1 MRIAIKKSH
10 SCRVLRTIVFI
21 GISLLSLN
29 FITACSGYGESS
41 NNPYADLMDAY
52 NYSSFDDDWFYESS
66 SSSYRYSSSSSYGY
80 TSSSSSNG
88 TSNSSSSYNNLSSS
102 SFIID
107 STAVKKIA
115 DLDSCSNNQ
124 RVNVLEDSSTYYCF
138 YGQWFKELKTAPKC
152 TDKNENETFYKN
164 APFVCS
170 DEKWREVSIIEAQLG
185 FCTSQNQGKTKIL
198 NGYQH
203 ICDSLEWR
211 KQTLTEVNG
220 TCTSEKAGDSISYG
234 DTSYVCRGGSW
245 NRLSKIESDSGV
257 CTKKRFGELL
267 SIEQSYS
274 SYKYLYYV
282 CRDYEWK
289 STTAAEDVIGKCDS
303 TIAADS
309 VYKVSSSNYVCENGT
324 WRSATSVEL
333 SYGICN
339 ANKQDTIKKSGS
351 SKYICDKGTWRITNA
366 EEYYGA
372 CNDSLADITYVYNSI
387 TYACFNNKWNELPKP
402 PVSGLS
408 YCTKKNN
415 GSKTRTTS
423 PKAYYICNNYVWEK
437 VDTLTYALGYC
448 VKDSLGIRKSNYEC
462 RNSSGTYKWVKLT
475 LAEQLGA
482 ECTEANDGELIQ
494 GYVCDSTK
502 WRLQTAREKNI
513 GETCTHS
520 KIGQKADYAG
530 ESYACQSKGWISFT
544 EELNTMGACT
554 DEGRII
560 KNDTMTKVCYLEKWV
575 KLGNIIID
583 TSKTHSCGRDNVGTI
598 GLYKKEG
605 MIYYCA
611 YSLDPWRAA
620 GPISMEVGYV
630 CTMKNTGK
638 IVMTKDSIY
647 YTCRLQLQY
656 HSFWSPREL
665 DEILTTCAV
674 GTEKDVVGQ
683 KYTCTE
689 TNHWTPVYG
698 SVKDKDG
705 KSYKT
710 FKVGKQLWMAENLN
724 TETPH
729 SSCYNSNSD
738 NCSKF
743 GRLYEWA
750 DISSVCP
757 DGWHIPSVEDYWTY
771 TKHPL
776 APSILADSLWQDNN
790 ETTYY
795 SSSKI
800 AGLEILPAGMKNAS
814 GSYEFMNRV
823 GGMWLSDESSS
834 GYGYVEAYGNSKNQ
848 SWTTETP
855 TDQFTSIGDS
865 KHPSAY
871 RVSKSYA
878 FPVRCVKDLK

>member
-1 MRIAIKKSH
+1 MRKATKIGHCS
-10 SCRVLRTIVFI
+10 RVLHTILFI
-21 GISLLSLN
+21 GISLFSLN
-29 FITACSGYGESS
+29 IITACSGYGESS
-41 NNPYADLMDAY
+41 NPYADLMDAY
-52 NYSSFDDDWFYESS
+52 NYSSFDDDWFYEST

-115 DLDSCSNNQ
+115 DLDSCINNQ
-124 RVNVLEDSSTYYCF
+124 RVNVLEDSNAYYCF
-138 YGQWFKELKTAPKC
+138 YGKWFKELKTAPKC

-170 DEKWREVSIIEAQLG
+170 DGKWREVSVIEAQLD
-185 FCTSQNQGKTKIL
+185 FCTTQNQGKTKML

-245 NRLSKIESDSGV
+245 NRLSKIEQDSGV

-267 SIEQSYS
+267 SIEQSFS

-289 STTAAEDVIGKCDS
+289 TTTAAEDVIGKCDS

-339 ANKQDTIKKSGS
+339 ANKQDTIKKSGTT
-351 SKYICDKGTWRITNA
+351 KYICDKGTWRITNA
-366 EEYYGA
+366 EEYYGV

-415 GSKTRTTS
+415 GSKTKTTS

-448 VKDSLGIRKSNYEC
+448 VKDSIGIRKSNYEC

-482 ECTEANDGELIQ
+482 ECTDANDGELLKN
-494 GYVCDSTK
+494 YVCDNGN
-502 WRLQTAREKNI
+502 WRAQTAKEKLL
-513 GETCTHS
+513 EQTCTKS
-520 KIGQKADYAG
+520 KIGQKVDYG
-530 ESYACQSKGWISFT
+530 NDSYECQAKGWLT
-544 EELNTMGACT
+544 YAEEIKNST
-554 DEGRII
+554 DSCDNVVEGRIL
-560 KNDTMTKVCYLEKWV
+560 KNDTITKVCFHHKWV
-575 KLGNIIID
+575 TLGRLIAD
-583 TSKTHSCGRDNVGTI
+583 TTSDCRVQNKI
-598 GLYKKEG
+598 GLIG
-605 MIYYCA
+605 DMIYFCPW
-611 YSLDPWRAA
+611 SLDKWRGA
-620 GPISMEVGYV
+620 GVGMDLGYL
-630 CTMKNTGK
+630 CTTDNDGK
-638 IVMTKDSIY
+638 IMLGPDSIY
-647 YTCRLQLQY
+647 YRCREDSFDSYWVEYKLESLLSTC
-656 HSFWSPREL
+656 
-665 DEILTTCAV
+665 TV
-674 GTEKDVVGQ
+674 GDEKDIVGQ
-683 KYTCTE
+683 KYTCTA

-724 TETPH
+724 TETSR

-750 DISSVCP
+750 DISTVCP

-776 APSILADSLWQDNN
+776 APSIIADSLWQDNN

-795 SSSKI
+795 STSKI